1 MGYFMNSKLSDYQ
14 KRMLLKNK
22 HVEKIT
28 ESHVVFTSEFK
39 RLAVE
44 ATFKGQ
50 PIEDFFIQEGIKL
63 NYFKSEYAKN
73 CLKRWRKRYLEEGRE
88 ALEKDDRGKGAT
100 GRPSTKGMT
109 YEELAEIVRIQQLQI
124 DYAKKLHAQRK
135 KDK

>member
-1 MGYFMNSKLSDYQ
+1 MGYTMNNELSDYQ
-14 KRMLLKNK
+14 KRRLLKNK

-28 ESHVVFTSEFK
+28 KSHVVFTSEFK

-50 PIEDFFIQEGIKL
+50 AIEDFFTQEGIQL
-63 NYFKSEYAKN
+63 NYFKKEYAKN
-73 CLKRWRKRYLEEGRE
+73 CLKRWRKKYLEEGRE
-88 ALEKDDRGKGAT
+88 ALAKDKRGKGST
-100 GRPSTKGMT
+100 GRPSIKGMS

-124 DYAKKLHAQRK
+124 DLAKKLRAQRE